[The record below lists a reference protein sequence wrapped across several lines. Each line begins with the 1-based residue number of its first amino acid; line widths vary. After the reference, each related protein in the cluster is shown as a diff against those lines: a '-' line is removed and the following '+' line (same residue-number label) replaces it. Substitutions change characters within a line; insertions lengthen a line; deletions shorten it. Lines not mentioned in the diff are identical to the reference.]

1 MNAQATERPS
11 MNEETYLKERVDN
24 QLKFYENSATK
35 AKSAYTCMQRNI
47 IVLGVLVP
55 VFINL
60 PYEWI
65 GITDMPVKILVTIMS
80 VTLAILNGLL
90 NFGKH
95 QDLWLSYR
103 LTEELLKQEKF
114 LFLTG
119 AEPYQE
125 RDSAFSRFVPKIES
139 ILSAEHNKFRSLIE
153 DSKRPTKHPTNPQ
166 VAT

>member
-60 PYEWI
+60 PHYC
-65 GITDMPVKILVTIMS
+65 PVKVARMISNIM
-80 VTLAILNGLL
+80 
-90 NFGKH
+90 FFK
-95 QDLWLSYR
+95 
-103 LTEELLKQEKF
+103 EK
-114 LFLTG
+114 
-119 AEPYQE
+119 
-125 RDSAFSRFVPKIES
+125 
-139 ILSAEHNKFRSLIE
+139 
-153 DSKRPTKHPTNPQ
+153 
-166 VAT
+166 